1 MATVIFIKE
10 GRQNRSAMRAVI
22 NYCQQE
28 YKTFDSKSKR
38 RLVSGVNCDG
48 ENTYREFMATKK
60 VYGKDN
66 GIFFYHY
73 AQSFSP
79 TEKITPEKAHKIA
92 LECKDETQILSE
104 LGVCYVMFFYHN
116 PLYFDFLFSRKSI
129 QIRLSSDN
137 SDIPPFELFRR
148 TAKNVLGKMGISEEN
163 VRYKTTAMWAL
174 VHGLAALSA
183 MPNIDIVWESEVRAI
198 INSVD
203 ISDIK
208 ES

>member
-1 MATVIFIKE
+1 MEKKP
-10 GRQNRSAMRAVI
+10 
-22 NYCQQE
+22 YHH
-28 YKTFDSKSKR
+28 
-38 RLVSGVNCDG
+38 G
-48 ENTYREFMATKK
+48 ELKK
-60 VYGKDN
+60 ALIEN
-66 GIFFYHY
+66 GIEFINQYGEEKLSLRKVAEKCGVSNAAPY
-73 AQSFSP
+73 A
-79 TEKITPEKAHKIA
+79 
-92 LECKDETQILSE
+92 ECKDETQILSE